1 MEDETN
7 EEKDKQLLKDEC
19 AYTNVLP
26 GTVLGEA
33 VSYASYNLVS
43 RLISKGADPY
53 AFQRWHGGNS
63 FAIEKAEK
71 ITPLHIAALYG
82 NAEAIKALFEHRLPG
97 KNTNRVSIV
106 DDEGRIPLHWAVAGT
121 HVDTIDSYK
130 ITSRMVASVK
140 LLLDS
145 NPDTF
150 HARNK
155 LGATVFHYA
164 AKNNTGN
171 GANIEAISILLEA
184 ARDCSDILNSRN
196 NSGVSSLG
204 ELIDSHQL
212 IPSGLTH
219 MEEITRLLLKHGAD
233 ARRCDEAG
241 RNILQKLC
249 SLAWLEPISST
260 FIDQLLQ
267 QLDIN
272 EKDDCGCTALHYL
285 VKNFD
290 QADAIRHFL
299 SHGTD
304 VNAVDK
310 EGSTPLHEVMKGR
323 MVRKRDDPTGLEQL
337 PMRLKNAQDKII
349 QMLLTSGASEGI
361 VNGNGETPRQ
371 VQKRVLEERAHR
383 LAAQKVACG
392 RG

>member
-1 MEDETN
+1 M
-7 EEKDKQLLKDEC
+7 
-19 AYTNVLP
+19 
-26 GTVLGEA
+26 
-33 VSYASYNLVS
+33 
-43 RLISKGADPY
+43 
-53 AFQRWHGGNS
+53 
-63 FAIEKAEK
+63 
-71 ITPLHIAALYG
+71 
-82 NAEAIKALFEHRLPG
+82 
-97 KNTNRVSIV
+97 
-106 DDEGRIPLHWAVAGT
+106 
-121 HVDTIDSYK
+121 DTIDSYK

-184 ARDCSDILNSRN
+184 ARDCSDMLNSRN

-219 MEEITRLLLKHGAD
+219 MEGITRLLLKHGAD

-267 QLDIN
+267 QLGVN

-310 EGSTPLHEVMKGR
+310 EGSTPLHEVMKGT
-323 MVRKRDDPTGLEQL
+323 MVRKRDDPTSLEQL

-349 QMLLTSGASEGI
+349 QMLLTSGHLKELSTEM
-361 VNGNGETPRQ
+361 E
-371 VQKRVLEERAHR
+371 KHR
-383 LAAQKVACG
+383 DKYR
-392 RG
+392 RGF